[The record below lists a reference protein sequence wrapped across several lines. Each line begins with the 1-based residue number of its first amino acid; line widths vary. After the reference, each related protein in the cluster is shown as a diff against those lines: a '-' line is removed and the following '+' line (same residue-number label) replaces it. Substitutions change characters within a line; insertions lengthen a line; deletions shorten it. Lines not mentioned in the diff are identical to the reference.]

1 MTERRSLRIGLL
13 AGVLAMAVGIG
24 CEPGGSTG
32 RVRELDLPRGF
43 VDLPADGTPV
53 TGDLFVTGWAL
64 SADGIE
70 DVAVYANGRYV
81 DSAVLGFARPDVA
94 EAEPVTAG
102 AATSGF
108 QLVLPVQRLP
118 GGEVTLVV
126 QARTRRGATRDLG
139 APQVVVPRPE

>member
-1 MTERRSLRIGLL
+1 MTERRSVCTRLLVGLL
-13 AGVLAMAVGIG
+13 ATAMAMG
-24 CEPGGSTG
+24 CEPDRSTG
-32 RVRELDLPRGF
+32 RVREVDLPIGF
-43 VDLPADGTPV
+43 VDLPADGTQV
-53 TGDLFVTGWAL
+53 TADLFVTGWAL

-94 EAEPVTAG
+94 EAEPGMAG

-108 QLVLPVQRLP
+108 QVVLPAQRLP

-139 APQVVVPRPE
+139 APQVIVPRPQ

>member
-1 MTERRSLRIGLL
+1 MTRSRALHAGLL
-13 AGVLAMAVGIG
+13 AAALATASGIG
-24 CEPGGSTG
+24 CEPARSSG
-32 RVRELDLPRGF
+32 RLRELDLPRGF

-53 TGDLFVTGWAL
+53 TGDLFVMGWAL
-64 SADGIE
+64 AADGIE

-94 EAEPVTAG
+94 EAEPGMAG

-108 QLVLPVQRLP
+108 QVVLPAHRLP

-126 QARTRRGATRDLG
+126 QARTRNGATRDLG
-139 APQVVVPRPE
+139 APRVIVPKPQ

>member
-1 MTERRSLRIGLL
+1 MERRSLSLRLL
-13 AGVLAMAVGIG
+13 VGVLATAMAIG
-24 CEPGGSTG
+24 CEPEESTG
-32 RVRELDLPRGF
+32 RVREIDLPIGFLDLPTS
-43 VDLPADGTPV
+43 GTLV

-94 EAEPVTAG
+94 EAEPGMAG

-108 QLVLPVQRLP
+108 QLVLPAQRLP

-139 APQVVVPRPE
+139 AQQVVVPRPE